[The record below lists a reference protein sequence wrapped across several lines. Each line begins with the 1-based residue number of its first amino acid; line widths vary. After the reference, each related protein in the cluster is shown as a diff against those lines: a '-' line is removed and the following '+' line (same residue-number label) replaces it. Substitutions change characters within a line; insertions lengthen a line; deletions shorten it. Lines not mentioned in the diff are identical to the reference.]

1 MPEDDEHDALL
12 AAMPEF
18 RSEIALFLFAL
29 DSAGL
34 FEVVLMPRE
43 GATVGAEEVAAAASD
58 VLFGLVP
65 AVGYSP

>member
-12 AAMPEF
+12 AATPEF

-65 AVGYSP
+65 AVGCSP